1 MIQGTDSTAG
11 IHEPKSFRKD
21 LRLKPSVIEAIETAA
36 RSVGMDTSTF
46 ITSVAYREAQ
56 AIESAYHQSVL
67 SDQAF
72 DRFAAAVD
80 KPAVANDA
88 LAQLFKR
95 RAELLSE
102 N

>member
-1 MIQGTDSTAG
+1 MIPGADSTAG

-21 LRLKPSVIEAIETAA
+21 LRLKPSVMEVIEAAA

-46 ITSVAYREAQ
+46 ITSVAYRDAQ
-56 AIESAYHQSVL
+56 AIEAATHQTVL

-72 DRFAAAVD
+72 DRFAAALD
-80 KPAVANDA
+80 QPGAPNDA

-95 RAELLSE
+95 RSDLLRD

>member
-1 MIQGTDSTAG
+1 MIPGADSTTG

-21 LRLKPSVIEAIETAA
+21 LRLKPSVMEAIEAAA

-56 AIESAYHQSVL
+56 AIEAAYHQTAL

-72 DRFAAAVD
+72 DRFAAALD
-80 KPAVANDA
+80 KPGAPNDA

-95 RAELLSE
+95 RSKLLRDD
-102 N
+102 

>member
-1 MIQGTDSTAG
+1 MIPGADSTAG

-21 LRLKPSVIEAIETAA
+21 LRFKPSVMEAIEAAA
-36 RSVGMDTSTF
+36 RSIGMDTSTF

-56 AIESAYHQSVL
+56 AIESATHQSVL
-67 SDQAF
+67 ADHAF

-80 KPAVANDA
+80 KPVVANDA

-95 RAELLSE
+95 RSELLRDD
-102 N
+102 

>member
-1 MIQGTDSTAG
+1 MIPGADSTAG

-21 LRLKPSVIEAIETAA
+21 LRLKPSVMEVIEAAA

-56 AIESAYHQSVL
+56 AIEAATYQTVL

-72 DRFAAAVD
+72 DRFAAALD
-80 KPAVANDA
+80 QPGAPNDA

-95 RAELLSE
+95 RSDLLRD